1 MSSLDPRIV
10 ESLRSA
16 YERRTSRGELL
27 STDRLQASY
36 AAFRVRFGP
45 DALRSLDGPALLQ
58 VMHAHGNRES
68 LVYWLEFKNDDE
80 FPGQMFGSIAGGSAH
95 KFGLF
100 RRRETDQWVQGPV
113 NNEKNISEAEAVV
126 VARRHRDQ
134 LMFGVSLLEGLAG
147 AADDAAYL
155 ALQGALEQQAPDICG
170 LAWAHKY
177 WSLLFPEKL
186 DDFHVER
193 YQRHQLM
200 RLLEEPPPHDGLYV
214 CAGRFVRLAAEMGW
228 PMNHF
233 TSALNERNGPPIRYW
248 RLGTRLGDGPF
259 IWPAMRDGSY
269 AAIGWEAV
277 GDLSTIAAGD
287 HVREAVRSLLEQE
300 YPGDARTLSRK
311 AGEIRDFVERMQ
323 AGDVIVA
330 ADGQRVLG
338 VGRVTGTYRYEDTEP
353 TGAPHRRAVEWVS
366 TAEWSL
372 PTTEGLRTTFF
383 RIGRHVNNI
392 LEIERRLLD
401 GDTTAPPKPRS
412 AAPTRALRLDGISG
426 RIQAI
431 LERKGQAILFGP
443 PGTGKTYWARRA
455 ALDLAAIGA
464 FGRRFEDLS
473 AGEREEVEGTEHAAG
488 LVCWC
493 TFHPAYGYE
502 DFIEGFRPE
511 QGAAG
516 QLVFERRA
524 GIFKTLCDLAERTP
538 DRKFVLVVDEINRGD
553 IPRIFGELL
562 TLLERDKR
570 GLKLNLPLSGNSFAV
585 PANVYLI
592 GTMNTADR
600 SIALLDTALRRR
612 FGFVELM
619 PDASLLSGASA
630 GGVPLGPWLV
640 ALNDRLRTHLGRDA
654 RNLQVGHA
662 YLLEDGRPVTDFAQF
677 VRVLAEDLVP
687 LLEEYCYEDYGALAR
702 ILGPGLVDEAGQR
715 IREEL
720 FAAGKRAELV
730 QALLEPAPDIV
741 TTAEAA
747 TPEEAE
753 ETPEAEEP
761 EA

>member
-1 MSSLDPRIV
+1 
-10 ESLRSA
+10 
-16 YERRTSRGELL
+16 
-27 STDRLQASY
+27 
-36 AAFRVRFGP
+36 
-45 DALRSLDGPALLQ
+45 
-58 VMHAHGNRES
+58 
-68 LVYWLEFKNDDE
+68 
-80 FPGQMFGSIAGGSAH
+80 
-95 KFGLF
+95 
-100 RRRETDQWVQGPV
+100 
-113 NNEKNISEAEAVV
+113 
-126 VARRHRDQ
+126 
-134 LMFGVSLLEGLAG
+134 
-147 AADDAAYL
+147 
-155 ALQGALEQQAPDICG
+155 
-170 LAWAHKY
+170 
-177 WSLLFPEKL
+177 LLFPEKL
-186 DDFHVER
+186 DDYHNAR
-193 YQRHQLM
+193 WQRHHLV
-200 RLLEEPPPHDGLYV
+200 RVLEEPPPQDGLYV
-214 CAGRFVRLAAEMGW
+214 CAGRFVRLAAELGW
-228 PMNHF
+228 PMNHL
-233 TSALNERNGPPIRYW
+233 TSALNERDGNPIRYW
-248 RLGTRLGDGPF
+248 RLGTRLGEGPF

-269 AAIGWEAV
+269 AAIGWDAL
-277 GDLSTIAAGD
+277 GDLSKIAEGEQ
-287 HVREAVRSLLEQE
+287 VRESVRSLLEQE

-311 AGEIRDFVERMQ
+311 AGEIRDFIDRMQ
-323 AGDVIVA
+323 VGDVIVA

-338 VGRVTGTYRYEDTEP
+338 LGRVTGPYRYEDTEP
-353 TGAPHRRAVEWVS
+353 TGAPHRRAVQWSS

-383 RIGRHVNNI
+383 PIGRHINNI

-401 GDTTAPPKPRS
+401 GDTTSAPRARP
-412 AAPTRALRLDGISG
+412 ATPTLLLRLDGVPG
-426 RIQAI
+426 RLQAI

-443 PGTGKTYWARRA
+443 PGTGKTYWARRTA
-455 ALDLAAIGA
+455 RDLAAIGA

-473 AGEREEVEGTEHAAG
+473 AGERNEVEGTEQAAG
-488 LVCWC
+488 LVQWC
-493 TFHPAYGYE
+493 TFHPTYGYE

-524 GIFKTLCDLAERTP
+524 GIFKTICDLAERTP
-538 DRKFVLVVDEINRGD
+538 DRKFVLVIDEINRGD

-619 PDASLLSGASA
+619 PDASVLSGTSA
-630 GGVPLGPWLV
+630 GGVPLGPWLA

-720 FAAGKRAELV
+720 FAPGKRAELV

-741 TTAEAA
+741 TTAAAA
-747 TPEEAE
+747 TPEEME
-753 ETPEAEEP
+753 ETPEGEEP